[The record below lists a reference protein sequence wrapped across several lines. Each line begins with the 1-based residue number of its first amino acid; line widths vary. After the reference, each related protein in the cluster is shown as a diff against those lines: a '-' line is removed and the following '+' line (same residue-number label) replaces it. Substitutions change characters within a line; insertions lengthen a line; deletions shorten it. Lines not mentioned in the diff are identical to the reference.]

1 MVLTYLCIVFVE
13 SGSWRSVKQTYE
25 TYNLPWRG
33 DGISPIR
40 AIIRCDQTAAET
52 LHSCC
57 TEERRGKKKEKTD
70 NLDNSKCRRLDSF
83 PNVNKAVS
91 QLQQA
96 AQYVNTTN
104 KPISASHLGW
114 QRFEREAVFYNK
126 AAGHILNEA

>member
-1 MVLTYLCIVFVE
+1 M
-13 SGSWRSVKQTYE
+13 KQTYK
-25 TYNLPWRG
+25 TYNFPLKG
-33 DGISPIR
+33 GGISPIR
-40 AIIRCDQTAAET
+40 AIIRCDKTAAET

-57 TEERRGKKKEKTD
+57 TEERGEKSKKNTD
-70 NLDNSKCRRLDSF
+70 NLDNSKCRGLDSF

-91 QLQQA
+91 QLQHA

-114 QRFEREAVFYNK
+114 QRFERQAVFHNK

>member
-1 MVLTYLCIVFVE
+1 MN
-13 SGSWRSVKQTYE
+13 QTYK
-25 TYNLPWRG
+25 TYNVPLRAN
-33 DGISPIR
+33 GISPIR
-40 AIIRCDQTAAET
+40 AIIRCDQASAET

-57 TEERRGKKKEKTD
+57 TEERQKKKTD